1 MDRKFKNAIQEQGL
15 EQTGRFY
22 GLYQGIVIENE
33 DPEKRGRLK
42 VKIPSV
48 LANQVF
54 EKWIYGK
61 SIFNGNTI
69 GIWAIPSVGSGVW
82 ITFINGDPTM
92 PIWEMGW
99 FSDKEIPKEFKE
111 RYLDGITLKNDRIF
125 IQSKKAS
132 IEFFEDG
139 NIEII
144 ANEKI
149 DITANADITV
159 NAQSGKID
167 LKNTSQNLNGLF
179 SELKTILL
187 TLKVA
192 LNGTPISNTLTP
204 DTILKVNTWF
214 VKVGQLLK

>member
-1 MDRKFKNAIQEQGL
+1 MDRQFKNAIQEQGL

-22 GLYQGIVIENE
+22 GLYQGIVLENE

-48 LANQVF
+48 LADQVF

-99 FSDKEIPKEFKE
+99 FSDKEIPDEFKE
-111 RYLDGITLKNDRIF
+111 RYLNGITLKNDRIF
-125 IQSKKAS
+125 IQSKEAS
-132 IEFFEDG
+132 IELFDDG
-139 NIEII
+139 
-144 ANEKI
+144 KI
-149 DITANADITV
+149 DIIGKGDVSVFT
-159 NAQSGKID
+159 SGGKIE
-167 LKNTSQNLNGLF
+167 LKNSTQNLNELLN
-179 SELKTILL
+179 ELKSIVLG
-187 TLKVA
+187 LKVTM
-192 LNGTPISNTLTP
+192 GGSPISDNLLP
-204 DTILKVNTWF
+204 DTITRLTSWGGKVN
-214 VKVGQLLK
+214 QLLK

>member
-22 GLYQGIVIENE
+22 GLYQGIVIANE

-48 LANQVF
+48 FADQVF

-61 SIFNGNTI
+61 SIFNGNNI

-99 FSDKEIPKEFKE
+99 FSDKEIPEEFKE

-125 IQSKKAS
+125 IQSKEAS
-132 IEFFEDG
+132 IELFDDG
-139 NIEII
+139 
-144 ANEKI
+144 KI
-149 DITANADITV
+149 DIIGKADISI
-159 NAQSGKID
+159 QSTGGKIE
-167 LKNTSQNLNGLF
+167 LKNSTQNLNGLLN
-179 SELKTILL
+179 ELKSIVLG
-187 TLKVA
+187 LKVTM
-192 LNGTPISNTLTP
+192 GGSPISDNLLS
-204 DTILKVNTWF
+204 DTITRLTSWGGKVN
-214 VKVGQLLK
+214 QLLK